1 MGLTFCMQISTDLS
15 HDYTNYPD
23 ELSLVHTVR
32 CAVAIIAASD
42 PWLNAADPRSAPVD
56 FHCNDDP
63 LCDLTRGCCLRGP

>member
-15 HDYTNYPD
+15 YDYTNYPD

-42 PWLNAADPRSAPVD
+42 SWLNAADP
-56 FHCNDDP
+56 
-63 LCDLTRGCCLRGP
+63 